1 MDLTMIID
9 TLWVLLAAILVFFM
23 NLGFASVEAGFAR
36 AKNTVNIL
44 SKNFIVF
51 AVSSLGFLL
60 LGWGLMFGGGNP
72 IVGTEH
78 LFLLGGGDLSFYDD
92 TLTSNVPFWGKFFFQ
107 LVFCGTA
114 ATIVSG
120 AVAERIKYIAFIVF
134 SFVLT
139 LVIYPIVGH
148 WIWGG
153 GWLADLGFLDFAG
166 DSAVHSVG
174 GWAALAGAMIL
185 GPRIGKYGRDGKPR
199 AIPGHNMSLAVI
211 GLFVLWLGWFGFNP
225 GSTMSFQNPS
235 DVMHILV
242 TTNTSA
248 IAAVLTATVT
258 SWIVVGKPDLGMTIN
273 GCLAGLVAITGGC
286 AYVSIESSLLIG
298 AVAGVI
304 VVFAV
309 LFFDRVHIDDP
320 VGATSVHLCCG
331 VFGTICVGLFA
342 QEGVTTLSTRNGLF
356 FGGGLSLLAV
366 ELLGIAAVGAFTFA
380 ASALV
385 WLVLKKTIGIRVS
398 REEELAGL
406 DIGEH
411 GNLAYPD
418 FAPAVPAE
426 TEPEGAA
433 AEKAPLPQVAAAAAV
448 PVEHRVREG
457 AKLTRVT
464 IITGPAR
471 FAALQEALE
480 ELGVTG
486 MTVTSVYGHGV
497 QKGHSA
503 TFRGAPVE
511 ARLLPKMKVDVVISK
526 IPTQTLVDT
535 VQKTLYTGHIGD
547 GKIFLYDVE
556 QVVKV
561 RTGETG
567 YDALQDEVEKGT
579 GDVPPGG
586 PGADGDKC
594 FGPAKTL
601 KSAGFT
607 PGDWSEMGPHRR
619 PRRWAPH
626 RRDRVRRTP
635 GRGVG
640 AADAIA
646 DRKGKEIG
654 RRAPEEGARR
664 PLARRRDLV

>member
-60 LGWGLMFGGGNP
+60 LGWGLMFGGDNP

-225 GSTMSFQNPS
+225 GSTMSFQNPA

-366 ELLGIAAVGAFTFA
+366 ELLGIAAMGAFTFA

-567 YDALQDEVEKGT
+567 YDALQDEV
-579 GDVPPGG
+579 
-586 PGADGDKC
+586 
-594 FGPAKTL
+594 
-601 KSAGFT
+601 
-607 PGDWSEMGPHRR
+607 
-619 PRRWAPH
+619 
-626 RRDRVRRTP
+626 
-635 GRGVG
+635 
-640 AADAIA
+640 
-646 DRKGKEIG
+646 
-654 RRAPEEGARR
+654 
-664 PLARRRDLV
+664 